1 MSQSFLQL
9 KVVEVT
15 RETSEAV
22 TIHLEHPE
30 KINIPS
36 KAGQFLTLVVPV
48 NGRQERRSYS
58 LSSAPYEAPRLSVT
72 IKKIPRG
79 LVSNYLVEK
88 CAVGTTM
95 QIIAPTGNFI
105 VDPHPANSRHMVL
118 IGAGSGITPLISM
131 AKAIL
136 YDEPKS
142 RVTLIYGNRHEGT
155 VIFKE
160 KLEDMQAQYG
170 ERLKVEH
177 VFSQPKTDL
186 NSSKSF
192 SLKTF
197 SSLFK
202 KKDEKTE
209 VPPTETHQYQ
219 GRLNR
224 KMIIQILES
233 LHLTQLLDTEYY
245 LCGPAGLMEEAKEA
259 LKILKVS
266 PEHIHK
272 ESFISAK
279 ENAQMPDAGVT
290 TREEGGEAADCHVV
304 TVIYEG
310 AEYKFPV
317 QTGQTILEAGLAQN
331 IDLPYS
337 CQAGLCTACRG
348 KCLSGKVHLDERE
361 GLSDAELA
369 AGYVLNCVGHPLTA
383 DVKIEIG

>member
-1 MSQSFLQL
+1 MTQSFLQL

-36 KAGQFLTLVVPV
+36 KAGQFLTLIVPI
-48 NGRQERRSYS
+48 NGREERRSYS
-58 LSSAPYEAPRLSVT
+58 LSSAPFEAPRLSVT
-72 IKKIPRG
+72 VKKIPNG
-79 LVSNYLVEK
+79 LVSHYLVEN

-95 QIIAPTGNFI
+95 QVLPPMGNFS
-105 VDPHPANSRHMVL
+105 VDTHPANSRNMIL
-118 IGAGSGITPLISM
+118 IGAGSGITPLMSM
-131 AKAIL
+131 AKAVL
-136 YDEPKS
+136 HEEPKS

-160 KLEDMQAQYG
+160 KLNEMQAQYG
-170 ERLKVEH
+170 ERLQVEH
-177 VFSQPKTDL
+177 VFSQPKNNL
-186 NSSKSF
+186 NTSKPF
-192 SLKTF
+192 SLKGI

-202 KKDEKTE
+202 KKDDKIEQ
-209 VPPTETHQYQ
+209 PPTNLHKYQ

-224 KMIIQILES
+224 KMLIQILEN
-233 LHLTQLLDTEYY
+233 LNLTDFLDTEYY

-266 PEHIHK
+266 PDRIHK

-290 TREEGGEAADCHVV
+290 TSEEEGDGAECHVV

-317 QTGQTILEAGLAQN
+317 QIGQTILEAGLAQD